1 MINKHLRLAVF
12 MLICA
17 ALGVSAASLW
27 LLPGEAERAGLFLPE
42 NAEYVL
48 LGKQIYRGSCASC
61 HGVNLEGQVPDWQS
75 PGADGKLPAPPHDET
90 GHTWH
95 HADRVLFDITKLG
108 VAKAAN
114 LKNYE
119 SSMPAYEGVLSDDE
133 IVAVLSYIKSSW
145 PEEMRNRHDELNK
158 QFQERD

>member
-1 MINKHLRLAVF
+1 MTNKHLRLAVF

-17 ALGVSAASLW
+17 ALGVTAVSLW
-27 LLPGEAERAGLFLPE
+27 LLSGEAERAGLFLPE
-42 NAEYVL
+42 NSEYVL
-48 LGKQIYRGSCASC
+48 MGKQIYRGSCASC

-75 PGADGKLPAPPHDET
+75 PGVDGKLPAPPHDET

-114 LKNYE
+114 LENYE

>member
-1 MINKHLRLAVF
+1 MINKNLQLAIF

-17 ALGVSAASLW
+17 ALGITAAILW
-27 LLPGEAERAGLFLPE
+27 LRPGEAERAGLFLPE

-48 LGKQIYRGSCASC
+48 MGKQIYRGSCASC

-75 PGADGKLPAPPHDET
+75 PGADGKIPAPPHDET

-145 PEEMRNRHDELNK
+145 PEEMRNRHDELNR